1 MWRLNRANISG
12 LICGAISW
20 LILHYF
26 LPIPY
31 LVVPLGSLSG
41 LAIIAYFVAPM
52 FFILAVV
59 IAMVN
64 AFTGRPLLSKRADD
78 FIYGFTVAFDAFT
91 IGSGA
96 RVAYSP

>member
-1 MWRLNRANISG
+1 
-12 LICGAISW
+12 
-20 LILHYF
+20 
-26 LPIPY
+26 
-31 LVVPLGSLSG
+31 
-41 LAIIAYFVAPM
+41 M